1 MWNIDTHV
9 SDRIGRMD
17 ERNTAVASQA
27 EALQKKKRRGG
38 RSGVRGVVTISVT
51 IALVAVASLVFV
63 FRDRLTGEG
72 LRSMFRG
79 NQNATVQSDAFT
91 YEIGTGQV
99 FTTAMGGGL
108 AVASS
113 SAVELLNDAG
123 ETVFKQMVSYGT
135 PAVLGWSGG
144 ALFCDLGG
152 TGCVLADLKGGSTVI
167 PAAGEILTA
176 SMNENGWFAVVTG
189 AVGYKGLTSVYDSA
203 GTERFKWWSGSGYVL
218 RVALSPDNR
227 ALAVLCA
234 EAGGGKLHVFH
245 LDSEEEQAVAG
256 FDNELPFD
264 LAFLGDDRLCV
275 VSQDAVSFL
284 AEDGTL
290 KNRWE
295 PGENY
300 LLDYDLSGQGFAAFY
315 LSPYR
320 GGGGG
325 ALVTLDRDGKALGRV
340 ETVHDVTGLSAN
352 GRRLLATNA
361 AGLTVYGQDLSVLYE
376 EERLMT
382 ARKSLLCPDGAILML
397 SAYSAEK
404 LTY

>member
-1 MWNIDTHV
+1 
-9 SDRIGRMD
+9 MD
-17 ERNTAVASQA
+17 ERNTGAASQVG
-27 EALQKKKRRGG
+27 ALQKKKQRDGLFSARG
-38 RSGVRGVVTISVT
+38 IMAIAVT
-51 IALVAVASLVFV
+51 IALVVIASLVFV

-79 NQNATVQSDAFT
+79 NQSAAVQSDAFT

-99 FTTAMGGGL
+99 FTTATGNGL

-113 SAVELLNDAG
+113 SAIELLNDAG
-123 ETVFKQMVSYGT
+123 GTVFKQMVSYGM
-135 PAVLGWSGG
+135 PAVFGWSGG
-144 ALFCDLGG
+144 ALFCDLDG
-152 TGCVLADLKGGSTVI
+152 TGCVLADLRGGSTAI
-167 PAAGEILTA
+167 SFAGEILTA
-176 SMNENGWFAVVTG
+176 SMNENGWFAVVTE
-189 AVGYKGLTSVYDSA
+189 AMGYKGLVSVFDSA
-203 GTERFKWWSGSGYVL
+203 GAEQFEWWSGSGYVL
-218 RVALSPDNR
+218 KAVLSPDNR

-234 EAGGGKLHVFH
+234 EVGGGKLHVFH
-245 LDSEEEQAVAG
+245 LDSEEEQAVVE

-264 LAFLGDDRLCV
+264 LAFLGEDRLCL
-275 VSQDAVSFL
+275 VSQNAVSFL
-284 AEDGTL
+284 AADGTV

-300 LLDYDLSGQGFAAFY
+300 LLEYDLSGQDFAAFY

-325 ALVTLDRDGKALGRV
+325 VLVTLNREGKALGRV
-340 ETVHDVTGLSAN
+340 ETAHDVTGLSAS

-382 ARKSLLCPDGAILML
+382 AKKSILCPDGAILML

-404 LTY
+404 LIY